1 MKPEEFFSPTNYKR
15 YLFAKL
21 LGEQLKKYHED
32 GCYLYQD
39 NLLSVEWTPV
49 IATEFYSEEEGKGI
63 CKRTVGVWTCV
74 AYQVGNCTFS
84 LIDISWD
91 ENPHLP
97 TKKEMIETFKSLRVI
112 HPKDIKKFKVK

>member
-1 MKPEEFFSPTNYKR
+1 MTPEQFFSPTNYKR
-15 YLFAKL
+15 YLLTKS
-21 LGEQLKKYHED
+21 LGEQLEKYHQM

-39 NLLSVEWTPV
+39 NTLYVEWSPV

-63 CKRTVGVWTCV
+63 CKRNVGVWTCV
-74 AYQVGNCTFS
+74 AYRVGNCTCS

-91 ENPHLP
+91 DKPHLP
-97 TKKEMIETFKSLRVI
+97 TKKEMLKMFQELRVI